1 MHLRLLP
8 LLVVDCLELLVSKCE
23 GVIITL
29 SISRCSQ
36 HFFLCSAVPTTPA
49 AGGSLFGS
57 TTTPAPAA
65 GGLFG
70 APGEFCS
77 YAALLDSLCSR
88 L

>member
-1 MHLRLLP
+1 MKALLLHYRLAAVLN
-8 LLVVDCLELLVSKCE
+8 
-23 GVIITL
+23 I
-29 SISRCSQ
+29 
-36 HFFLCSAVPTTPA
+36 FLCSAVPTTPA
-49 AGGSLFGS
+49 AGGGLFGS
-57 TTTPAPAA
+57 TATPAPAA